1 MPIKIDWNSLKK
13 SDQTI
18 SQMLAA
24 IYAKYGTLINASNY
38 LGVAAG
44 TLASAMKKYGVPRNL
59 KGWKHPTKLD
69 NFMKIPSEKLRVMH
83 NDELG
88 KIFSMSSKAITVYR
102 NIRRKREND
111 KSEI

>member
-1 MPIKIDWNSLKK
+1 MPIDWNSLKR
-13 SDQTI
+13 SDQTV

-24 IYAKYGTLINASNY
+24 TYTKYGTLIDASNH

-44 TLASAMKKYGVPRNL
+44 TLASAMKKYDVPRNL

-69 NFMKIPSEKLRVMH
+69 IFMAVPAEKLSVLH
-83 NDELG
+83 NDELS
-88 KIFSMSSKAITVYR
+88 KMLSMSSKAITVYR

-111 KSEI
+111 